1 VSTRAIS
8 IATAALLLLL
18 GCGGGGG
25 GGNGDDDDQET
36 CLTSLPSCNSLP
48 FPATFD
54 NIYDQV
60 LIKSCGS
67 SSTGTSCHYGPTD
80 DKAQHG
86 LVLSDPD
93 VAYDHLLGMTKDG
106 RARVMPMDAKCSI
119 LMERLQSMD
128 PSFRM
133 PVGSQPLPVG
143 ERCAISEWIEQ
154 GAKRK

>member
-1 VSTRAIS
+1 MSTRATL
-8 IATAALLLLL
+8 IALAALLLLL

-25 GGNGDDDDQET
+25 GNADDDDGKDM
-36 CLTSLPSCNSLP
+36 CLSGLPLCNELP

-54 NIYDQV
+54 NIYSHV
-60 LIKSCGS
+60 LIQSCGS

-93 VAYDHLLGMTKDG
+93 VAYQHLLGMTADG

-119 LMERLQSMD
+119 LMERLESMD

-133 PVGSQPLPVG
+133 PVGSQPLPQG
-143 ERCAISEWIEQ
+143 ERCAISEWIQQ
-154 GAKRK
+154 GAKR